1 MVTEVGGQKRAE
13 EEIHQLN
20 EELEQRVENR
30 TIQLAEANKGLESF
44 SYSVSPDPRAPV
56 RHIGGFAETLHKR
69 AVSMLDETG
78 LRYLKMIVESTEHV
92 GAFVDDLLAFYRMG
106 RVEIRRTVVDMDQL
120 LRRTLSNLK
129 FEMAGREI
137 AWEVGELHEV
147 QGDPSMLRL
156 VVHNLLSNA
165 IVMLLDLK
173 LSKVDGLEVLK
184 RVKSDPDLRKSHD
197 LGTNAYVVKPVG
209 FQDFVEA
216 IKKVGLFWAIINQ
229 APESLERSS

>member
-1 MVTEVGGQKRAE
+1 MFFLLCIPR
-13 EEIHQLN
+13 
-20 EELEQRVENR
+20 
-30 TIQLAEANKGLESF
+30 
-44 SYSVSPDPRAPV
+44 PRAPV

-92 GAFVDDLLAFYRMG
+92 GAFVDDLLTFYRMG

-137 AWEVGELHEV
+137 AWEVGESHEV

-156 VVHNLLSNA
+156 VVHNLLSDA

-173 LSKVDGLEVLK
+173 LSNMMGW
-184 RVKSDPDLRKSHD
+184 RC
-197 LGTNAYVVKPVG
+197 
-209 FQDFVEA
+209 
-216 IKKVGLFWAIINQ
+216 
-229 APESLERSS
+229 